1 MFREI
6 FAEDIETHVSRPEF
20 AWVFELHRSLREAD
34 GRAPLAEMLR
44 SIPAELSGDINVV
57 RSYGE
62 DDFIYLQC
70 GHNIV
75 TATGADMT
83 GRLTRDFPDEL
94 GEFLR
99 EVFNWVLLNRA
110 PLLTIHRASF
120 SVHVHLWERLVV
132 PCRDWDGSDRLIVC
146 IKPRELRTALLDAVL
161 DASAD
166 MILALRAVR
175 DESGNVVDARI
186 ITANRRASE
195 VTRLALPEL
204 LDGRMRTLLPGFAE
218 GWIWE
223 RCLRVMEEV
232 RRDVFEVFYDRDG
245 IKAWFRITASPITS
259 GFMLTVADISD
270 LKHALIA
277 AEEARRDAEATQATL
292 RRLSVTDALTGLLN
306 RRGFEDM
313 VRMQQANLNRYGSPS
328 ALIAVDIDHFKH
340 VNDTFGHAAGDGVLM
355 AIASIFRE
363 ETRLDLDMAGRVGG
377 EEFMLLLPGSGLSG
391 AQVLAER
398 IRSRIGNEVLC
409 FEGATIHI
417 SASLGVSAFR
427 ADREPEGT
435 IRAADQALYE
445 AKRRGRNR
453 VVVEEQAVLDERG
466 ECAPGR
472 DDDSSSCPP
481 L

>member
-1 MFREI
+1 MYREI
-6 FAEDIETHVSRPEF
+6 FAEDIETHVSQSEIDRVL
-20 AWVFELHRSLREAD
+20 ALYRSLREAD
-34 GRAPLAEMLR
+34 GRAPLADMLR
-44 SIPAELSGDINVV
+44 SIPAELSGDVSVV
-57 RSYGE
+57 RSYGD

-70 GHNIV
+70 GYNIV

-99 EVFNWVLLNRA
+99 EVFNWVLLNAA
-110 PLLTIHRASF
+110 PLLTIHRASY

-146 IKPRELRTALLDAVL
+146 IRPRELRTALLDAVL

-175 DESGNVVDARI
+175 DERGSVVDARI

-195 VTRLALPEL
+195 VTGLAIPEL
-204 LDGRMRTLLPGFAE
+204 VDGRMRTLLPGFAE
-218 GWIWE
+218 EWIWN
-223 RCLRVMEEV
+223 RCLRVMEDV
-232 RRDVFEVFYDRDG
+232 RHDVFEVFYDRDG

-270 LKHALIA
+270 LKQALIA

-292 RRLSVTDALTGLLN
+292 RRLSVTDTLTGLLN
-306 RRGFEDM
+306 RRGFEEM
-313 VRMQQANLNRYGSPS
+313 VRMQQANLKRHGSPS
-328 ALIAVDIDHFKH
+328 ALVAVDIDHFKS
-340 VNDTFGHAAGDGVLM
+340 VNDTYGHAAGDGVLM
-355 AIASIFRE
+355 AVASIFRE

-398 IRSRIGNEVLC
+398 IRSRICSEVLE
-409 FEGATIHI
+409 FEGATIKI
-417 SASLGVSAFR
+417 SASFGVSALSV
-427 ADREPEGT
+427 DREPEAT
-435 IRAADQALYE
+435 MRAADQALYE

-453 VVVEEQAVLDERG
+453 VVVEEEAAADAPG
-466 ECAPGR
+466 ECGA
-472 DDDSSSCPP
+472 
-481 L
+481 